1 MSSFQL
7 WILVG
12 PEKNNGK
19 NWGLGK
25 NLDNSDL
32 SRKNQNSIFSI
43 QIVLQMNVW
52 IEIWFQQF
60 EVRFKRENLN

>member
-43 QIVLQMNVW
+43 QIVL
-52 IEIWFQQF
+52 
-60 EVRFKRENLN
+60 